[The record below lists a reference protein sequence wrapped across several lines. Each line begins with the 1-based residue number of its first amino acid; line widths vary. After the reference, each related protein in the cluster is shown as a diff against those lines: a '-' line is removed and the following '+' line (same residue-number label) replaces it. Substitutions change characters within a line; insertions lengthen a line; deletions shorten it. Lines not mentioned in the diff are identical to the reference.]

1 MDSLHLIKELSDA
14 LFTINLVN
22 NNDNIKQNQNN
33 DFVDKHASSARAD
46 MRVHMDIILTEFK
59 KWVCVFKNVN
69 KLNVADRVVRY
80 VLKSLLTF
88 TKHGNNTRLLI
99 LVESVSVLDL
109 LYAGFY
115 VYGVFVA
122 QILYRKKTFKIVT
135 GKNTNEKATSEFP
148 GCHPGVVRVLLKP
161 ENMTHAMKG
170 IQFAATMMN
179 DIGDGKLMYDTYQ
192 WWYND
197 FVRRRFVEI
206 PSKGIPLSF
215 ASAMVRFKVADRF
228 MPYVDQ
234 NVLYI
239 PNLFN
244 PVVYSSR
251 DNKEGQLWFYHFV
264 PRTND
269 KLAVIRLSE
278 QFRDFMK
285 DTFGWYGNRIST
297 KEKSVLGRV
306 DFQMVITY
314 LKLVSSMYLMV
325 HDRSRKLSRETL
337 GAMCHFFQTFQTGGG
352 VTGQWNAVQPIVS
365 LVVGMIRTN
374 NPRRLDMWTVQE
386 QVFFGKNINNNTRN
400 RFFKDLLADKHL
412 DVLSTHFA
420 DTDPTFRPMLA
431 MYVHLINWV
440 ILVLMGNT
448 TLNSGFLEFSDKK
461 ASIRHFENYIN
472 IHDPKDERVLVI
484 SQWLVL
490 RRLRVSDD
498 TIRAH
503 TNKVIKVVF
512 DEAVRA
518 IKKRSKSGIL
528 RFVFRR

>member
-1 MDSLHLIKELSDA
+1 MDSLYLIKELSDA
-14 LFTINLVN
+14 LFTVNLVN
-22 NNDNIKQNQNN
+22 NNNNKQNQNN

-69 KLNVADRVVRY
+69 QLNVADRLVRY

-88 TKHGNNTRLLI
+88 ITTQENTRLLL
-99 LVESVSVLDL
+99 LVESVSMLDL
-109 LYAGFY
+109 LYAGLY
-115 VYGVFVA
+115 VYGVFVT
-122 QILYRKKTFKIVT
+122 QILYRTKTFKTVT
-135 GKNTNEKATSEFP
+135 GKTTNEKTTSEFP
-148 GCHPGVVRVLLKP
+148 GCHSGVVRVLLKP

-170 IQFAATMMN
+170 IQFAATLMN

-197 FVRRRFVEI
+197 FVRRKFVEI

-228 MPYVDQ
+228 MPYVDK

-239 PNLFN
+239 PNMFN

-251 DNKEGQLWFYHFV
+251 DDKEGKLWFYHFV

-269 KLAVIRLSE
+269 KLTVIRLSE
-278 QFRDFMK
+278 QFRDFMQ
-285 DTFGWYGNRIST
+285 DTFGMYDNRR
-297 KEKSVLGRV
+297 KGKSVAGRI

-314 LKLVSSMYLMV
+314 LKLASSMYLMV
-325 HDRSRKLSRETL
+325 QERSRELSRETL

-352 VTGQWNAVQPIVS
+352 VTGQWNAVQPLVS
-365 LVVGMIRTN
+365 LVAGMIRTN
-374 NPRRLDMWTVQE
+374 NPRRLNMWTVQE
-386 QVFFGKNINNNTRN
+386 QVFFGKNVNNNTRT
-400 RFFKDLLADKHL
+400 RFFKDLLSEKHL
-412 DVLSTHFA
+412 DVLTTHFA
-420 DTDPTFRPMLA
+420 DTDRTFRPMLA
-431 MYVHLINWV
+431 MYVHLINWI

-448 TLNSGFLEFSDKK
+448 TLDSGFLEFSDKK
-461 ASIRHFENYIN
+461 ASVHHFENYIN
-472 IHDPKDERVLVI
+472 IHDPKDERVRVI

-490 RRLRVSDD
+490 RRMRVSDD
-498 TIRAH
+498 TLRTH
-503 TNKVIKVVF
+503 TNNVIKVIF

-518 IKKRSKSGIL
+518 IKKRSKSGLL